1 MTLISSLL
9 RLSAHHLART
19 ALALQPLKSG
29 TLSTH
34 LSVPVP
40 VLIPSVVTP
49 RPTTAS
55 RPSSPLNPSPLAP
68 QIRLLLTIVHANKQY
83 LLTYLLP
90 AFAVARRAA
99 ARLLLA
105 AGLRPVQQLI
115 DISCPPGPQQ
125 QTCSSGVRHPME
137 RTDRQTDRRIDIRQ
151 LHRPCFA
158 HYAGSAC
165 LLKRSSI
172 NM

>member
-1 MTLISSLL
+1 MTLTSSLL

-55 RPSSPLNPSPLAP
+55 RPSRPLNPSPLAP
-68 QIRLLLTIVHANKQY
+68 QIRLLLTTVHADKQY
-83 LLTYLLP
+83 LFTYLLTARICCCTACCGAAAAGRRP
-90 AFAVARRAA
+90 ASRAA
-99 ARLLLA
+99 IDRHLLPAGPTA
-105 AGLRPVQQLI
+105 ANMQQWRAAS
-115 DISCPPGPQQ
+115 DG
-125 QTCSSGVRHPME
+125 
-137 RTDRQTDRRIDIRQ
+137 TDRQTDRQTDRHPTVAQ
-151 LHRPCFA
+151 T
-158 HYAGSAC
+158 
-165 LLKRSSI
+165 LLCILCGQCMPTKKK
-172 NM
+172 